1 MIDFDSELSE
11 MVADKNLMN
20 SYKLYFLKVL
30 IINASKE
37 KKKFGFCK
45 RYSLSFYKKLM
56 YITCK
61 NYIKIWKE
69 RIG

>member
-30 IINASKE
+30 II
-37 KKKFGFCK
+37 
-45 RYSLSFYKKLM
+45 
-56 YITCK
+56 
-61 NYIKIWKE
+61 IWFL
-69 RIG
+69 